1 MKGKVCIITGA
12 NSGIGKATALEF
24 AKSGAT
30 LIMACRDR
38 AKGESALAEITKAS
52 GSTSVELMILDLSI
66 QKSVREMAMSFL
78 KKYDRLHVL
87 VNNAGVF
94 KSRRVATPDGL
105 ETMFS
110 TSFLGHFL
118 LTNLLLDRLK
128 SSAPSRI
135 INVTAPS
142 TTKLNFEDLQGEK
155 KFSAF
160 TAFGAS
166 KMCNL
171 LFSYDLARRLSGT
184 GVTSNAVHPG
194 LAKSNI
200 MNEAPGI
207 MRWGLNLLS
216 SPPGQAA
223 QAITYL
229 ASAASLEGVT
239 GKFFKGQKEIASAPY
254 ARDEQIQKRL
264 WEVGEKLAGIR

>member
-30 LIMACRDR
+30 LVMACRDR
-38 AKGESALAEITKAS
+38 AKGESALAEITEAS
-52 GSTSVELMILDLSI
+52 GSTTIELMILDLSI
-66 QKSVREMAMSFL
+66 QKSVREMATSFL

-94 KSRRVATPDGL
+94 KSRRVVTPDGL

-128 SSAPSRI
+128 TSAPSRI

-142 TTKLNFEDLQGEK
+142 TTKLNFDDLQGEE

-184 GVTSNAVHPG
+184 NVTSNAIHPG
-194 LAKSNI
+194 LSKSNI
-200 MNEAPGI
+200 MNEASGI
-207 MRWGLNLLS
+207 LRWGLNLLS
-216 SPPGQAA
+216 SPPDQAA
-223 QAITYL
+223 KAITYL
-229 ASAASLEGVT
+229 ASAGSLEGVT

-254 ARDEQIQKRL
+254 ARDEQIQRQL
-264 WEVGEKLAGIR
+264 WDVGEKLVRMT